1 MGQGRGLVLV
11 LVATRS
17 SGDCVE
23 QTGRTPTR
31 TSTRPPHPLHP
42 APCPYRTL
50 GRKHLNG
57 YDSPIRSSTFIRAGP
72 CWWFVTWKCLVACL
86 FLEESQQPTCPHSRH
101 RRRCTHVSPVFKQ
114 SSQPFALGVTLRI
127 SSRCVHCFAMK
138 ISFLLCLRVA
148 ACFLALDQ

>member
-31 TSTRPPHPLHP
+31 TSTRPPHSRHP

-57 YDSPIRSSTFIRAGP
+57 YDSPIRSSKFIMMESLTASPLANILEICYPPFRMVKFHLRGDKIWKSQSRNLPHASVTASRSSMP
-72 CWWFVTWKCLVACL
+72 CRNAAK
-86 FLEESQQPTCPHSRH
+86 R
-101 RRRCTHVSPVFKQ
+101 SP
-114 SSQPFALGVTLRI
+114 PRL
-127 SSRCVHCFAMK
+127 
-138 ISFLLCLRVA
+138 
-148 ACFLALDQ
+148 